1 VGQEDEQADEHEMA
15 ATGVGEATGMR
26 DDRQEMALR
35 VGGDVQLAAFDPLA
49 RIVAALPPFCRVFTL
64 WLSIMAT
71 VGSGSRP
78 ALMRTWHRKH
88 RVWCEWPMYT
98 WDIVVMQ

>member
-1 VGQEDEQADEHEMA
+1 MATMCVGD
-15 ATGVGEATGMR
+15 ATGMR

-35 VGGDVQLAAFDPLA
+35 VSGDVPLAAFDPLA

-64 WLSIMAT
+64 WLSMIAT

-78 ALMRTWHRKH
+78 AWMRTWA
-88 RVWCEWPMYT
+88 PQ
-98 WDIVVMQ
+98 VVMDRRPGPGVTQAPEGHGHRAPGRKILR

>member
-1 VGQEDEQADEHEMA
+1 MA
-15 ATGVGEATGMR
+15 ATGVGNAAGMR
-26 DDRQEMALR
+26 DDRQEEVALR
-35 VGGDVQLAAFDPLA
+35 VGGDVPLAALDPLA
-49 RIVAALPPFCRVFTL
+49 CIVATLPPFCTVFTL

>member
-1 VGQEDEQADEHEMA
+1 
-15 ATGVGEATGMR
+15 MR
-26 DDRQEMALR
+26 DDRQEEVALR
-35 VGGDVQLAAFDPLA
+35 VGGDVPLAALDPLA
-49 RIVAALPPFCRVFTL
+49 CIVAALPPFWRRTVVSL
-64 WLSIMAT
+64 AMIAM